1 MILEQPSVRFEAIH
15 AILASEG
22 NVLTVSEL
30 CETAGVSRSGYYR
43 WLSAAGTREKREEAD
58 RADFGLVLEAYSH
71 RGYQK
76 GARSIYMSL
85 LHRDPPV
92 VMNVKKIRRLM
103 DKYGLSCPIRKA
115 NPYRRMAKV
124 LRTSNVADN
133 LLKREFKKYGPR
145 MVLLTDITYLPYNGT
160 FAYLSVILDAFTKQV
175 LAYVTSPSLEVDFVL
190 ETVDILIRDHGAEL
204 KTKTLLH
211 SDQGCH
217 YTSYSYIDLLKDS
230 SLRQSMSRKGNCWDN
245 APQESFFGHM
255 KDEIDISWCGTFD
268 EVKAVIDDW
277 MDYYNNERYQWQLA
291 RLAPNEYYQYIITG
305 EYPLSVENIPP
316 IPEYDEPENN

>member
-15 AILASEG
+15 SILSSDG
-22 NVLTVSEL
+22 NILTVSEL

-43 WLSAAGTREKREEAD
+43 WLSAAGAREEREAQD
-58 RADFGLVLEAYSH
+58 REDFELILEAYRH

-76 GARSIYMSL
+76 GARSICMSL

-103 DKYGLSCPIRKA
+103 DKYSLSCPIRKA
-115 NPYRRMAKV
+115 NPYRRMAKA

-133 LLKREFKKYGPR
+133 LLKREFRKYGPR

-160 FAYLSVILDAFTKQV
+160 FAYLSTILDAFTKQV
-175 LAYVTSPSLEVDFVL
+175 LAYAISPSLEVDFVL
-190 ETVDILIRDHGAEL
+190 ETVDILIKGHGDEL

-217 YTSYSYIDLLKDS
+217 YTSYSYIDILKDS

-255 KDEIDISWCGTFD
+255 KDEIDISGCQAFV
-268 EVKAVIDDW
+268 EVKEVIDDW

-291 RLAPNEYYQYIITG
+291 RLSPNEYYQYIQTG
-305 EYPLSVENIPP
+305 IYPLPVDNIPP
-316 IPEYDEPENN
+316 IPEFEEPEDN

>member
-15 AILASEG
+15 AILSSEG

-43 WLSAAGTREKREEAD
+43 WLSAAGAREKREEAD
-58 RADFGLVLEAYSH
+58 RADFELILEAYSH

-85 LHRDPPV
+85 LHRNPPV

-103 DKYGLSCPIRKA
+103 DKYDLSCPIRKA
-115 NPYRRMAKV
+115 NPYRRMAKA
-124 LRTSNVADN
+124 LRTGNVADN
-133 LLKREFKKYGPR
+133 LLKREFRKYGPR
-145 MVLLTDITYLPYNGT
+145 MVLLTDITYLPYNGA
-160 FAYLSVILDAFTKQV
+160 FAYLSVILDAFTKQA

-190 ETVDILIRDHGAEL
+190 KTVDILIREHGAEL

-255 KDEIDISWCGTFD
+255 KDEIDISGCQTFD
-268 EVKAVIDDW
+268 EVEAVIDDW

-305 EYPLSVENIPP
+305 EYPLLVENIPP

>member
-15 AILASEG
+15 SILSSDG
-22 NVLTVSEL
+22 NILTVSEL

-43 WLSAAGTREKREEAD
+43 WLSAAGAREKREARD
-58 RADFGLVLEAYSH
+58 RDDFERILEAYRH

-115 NPYRRMAKV
+115 NPYRRMAKA
-124 LRTSNVADN
+124 LRTGNVADN
-133 LLKREFKKYGPR
+133 LLKREFRKYGPR
-145 MVLLTDITYLPYNGT
+145 MVLLTDITYLPYNGV
-160 FAYLSVILDAFTKQV
+160 FAYLSTVLDAFTKQV
-175 LAYVTSPSLEVDFVL
+175 LAYAASPSLEVDFVL

-211 SDQGCH
+211 SD
-217 YTSYSYIDLLKDS
+217 
-230 SLRQSMSRKGNCWDN
+230 
-245 APQESFFGHM
+245 
-255 KDEIDISWCGTFD
+255 
-268 EVKAVIDDW
+268 
-277 MDYYNNERYQWQLA
+277 
-291 RLAPNEYYQYIITG
+291 
-305 EYPLSVENIPP
+305 
-316 IPEYDEPENN
+316 

>member
-1 MILEQPSVRFEAIH
+1 MILEQPSVRFETIH
-15 AILASEG
+15 SILSSDG
-22 NVLTVSEL
+22 NILTVSEL

-43 WLSAAGTREKREEAD
+43 WLSAAGTREKREARD
-58 RADFGLVLEAYSH
+58 REDFELILEAYRH

-85 LHRDPPV
+85 LHRNPPV

-115 NPYRRMAKV
+115 NPYRRMAKA

-133 LLKREFKKYGPR
+133 LLKREFQKYGPR
-145 MVLLTDITYLPYNGT
+145 TVLLTDITYLPYNGT

-190 ETVDILIRDHGAEL
+190 ETVDILINSHGAEL

-217 YTSYSYIDLLKDS
+217 YTSYSYIDILKDN

-245 APQESFFGHM
+245 APQESFFVNG
-255 KDEIDISWCGTFD
+255 
-268 EVKAVIDDW
+268 
-277 MDYYNNERYQWQLA
+277 R
-291 RLAPNEYYQYIITG
+291 
-305 EYPLSVENIPP
+305 
-316 IPEYDEPENN
+316 

>member
-15 AILASEG
+15 SILSGDG
-22 NVLTVSEL
+22 NILTVSEL

-43 WLSAAGTREKREEAD
+43 WLSAAGARQKREAGD
-58 RADFGLVLEAYSH
+58 REDFELVLEAYRH

-76 GARSIYMSL
+76 GARSIHMSL
-85 LHRDPPV
+85 LHREPPV

-115 NPYRRMAKV
+115 NPYRRIAKA

-133 LLKREFKKYGPR
+133 LLKREFRKYGPR
-145 MVLLTDITYLPYNGT
+145 MALLTDITYLPYNGV

-190 ETVDILIRDHGAEL
+190 ETVDILIQDHGAEL
-204 KTKTLLH
+204 KTQTLLH

-217 YTSYSYIDLLKDS
+217 YTSYSYIDILKDS

-255 KDEIDISWCGTFD
+255 KDEIEISGCQTFD

-291 RLAPNEYYQYIITG
+291 RLAPNEYYQYIMTG
-305 EYPLSVENIPP
+305 VYPLPVENIPP
-316 IPEYDEPENN
+316 IPEYEEPNDN